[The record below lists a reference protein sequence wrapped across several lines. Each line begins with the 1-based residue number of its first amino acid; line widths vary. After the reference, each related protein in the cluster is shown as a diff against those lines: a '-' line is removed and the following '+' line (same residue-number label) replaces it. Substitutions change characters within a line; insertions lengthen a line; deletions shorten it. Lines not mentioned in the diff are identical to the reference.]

1 MASDEPIV
9 SDIFRYPVKSCR
21 GEALASTTV
30 EPWGLAGD
38 RRWMLVGADGE
49 AVTAREHPPLVLV
62 TPRRDGDILR
72 LSRPGVADLEVPVP
86 GGPDSSRQVSLR
98 QVTVW
103 RNEVLAAE
111 ASDQAHAWFTEL
123 VGEPVRLMYLD
134 DPTRRRPNP
143 AYSQPGDRVSF
154 ADGYP
159 VLLTTTGSLAALNE
173 LINDGPHSGEGPLP
187 MMRFRPNVVVSGTP
201 EWAEDKWRRVRI
213 GSVEFRVA
221 RSCVRC
227 VLTTIDP
234 DTAAKGREPLAAL
247 ARHRRWDGGVWFGVN
262 MIPDRPGDIAVGDEF
277 QILE

>member
-1 MASDEPIV
+1 MASDQPVV

-21 GEALASTTV
+21 GEALASVTV

-72 LSRPGVADLEVPVP
+72 LSRPGVADLAVPVP
-86 GGPDSSRQVSLR
+86 RGPDTLR
-98 QVTVW
+98 RVTVW

-111 ASDQAHAWFTEL
+111 ASNEAHVWFTGL

-134 DPTRRRPNP
+134 DPTRRRPDP
-143 AYSQPGDRVSF
+143 VYSEPEDRVSF

-173 LINDGPHSGEGPLP
+173 LINDGPHSAEGPLP
-187 MMRFRPNVVVSGTP
+187 MRRFRPNVVVSGTP
-201 EWAEDKWRRVRI
+201 AWAEDNWRRVRI
-213 GSVEFRVA
+213 GLVEFRVA
-221 RSCVRC
+221 KGCYRC
-227 VLTTIDP
+227 VLTTVDP
-234 DTAAKGREPLAAL
+234 DTAAKGREPLATL
-247 ARHRRWDGGVWFGVN
+247 ARHRRWDGAVWFGVN
-262 MIPDRPGDIAVGDEF
+262 MIPERPGDIVVGDEF
-277 QILE
+277 EILE